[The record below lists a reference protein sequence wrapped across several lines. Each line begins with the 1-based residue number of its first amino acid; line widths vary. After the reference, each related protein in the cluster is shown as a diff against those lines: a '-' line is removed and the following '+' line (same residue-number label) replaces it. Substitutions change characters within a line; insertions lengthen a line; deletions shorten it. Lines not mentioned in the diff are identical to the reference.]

1 MGALEREERERERVR
16 AQTRTQTHSH
26 AQVRWWGCFSLR
38 DLPIVGA
45 SEAESSFQVTLLL
58 TDLNQ
63 KSEGAEKEKHK
74 LFKFFSS
81 SSQKLSISVERS
93 SKSAKLGGVKNFQ
106 PTPSVGTFN
115 LNLLNFWFRCVRR
128 FVAPKK
134 TRKQFSV
141 IFGKKVFSVTRKE
154 KSRTEVTNCL
164 FFFLW
169 DVLVLGPN
177 VWAGPM
183 GCRVVLYIFHL

>member
-81 SSQKLSISVERS
+81 SSQKLPISVERS

-128 FVAPKK
+128 FVAQKK
-134 TRKQFSV
+134 FENNFRGFSEKKIFFGDKERK
-141 IFGKKVFSVTRKE
+141 I
-154 KSRTEVTNCL
+154 KSRGNELSLL
-164 FFFLW
+164 FL
-169 DVLVLGPN
+169 LGLR
-177 VWAGPM
+177 
-183 GCRVVLYIFHL
+183 CSST